1 MADKKDYIDYN
12 EATKWE
18 RFKYSLRT
26 WRNIGVGKS
35 LFIWF
40 LAISFVPLA
49 AVSFIN
55 FLTAYQGLTI
65 VAEKSLNASSQL
77 RLKYIYT
84 FFNEASDFLEINISS
99 VQKKQQFDKLVA
111 DFEKSGKSAAAYVK
125 THQWENLTKPLYPE
139 IIPSLKLQGFYDFL
153 FIDTHGNVLFT
164 TKKEGALGINI
175 FKGDM
180 RETRL
185 ARTVKAS
192 LRQHKMLFSDLERFA
207 PSMGIISGFFVQPVT
222 DSQHRPI
229 GVFALQITM
238 KTINNMIQ
246 QEAGYGKTG
255 QAYLIGDDLYLRSST
270 RFGDESEILRKKMI
284 NKKTLEWKDFL
295 QHRDDKAYL
304 KSNELDEERVTTY
317 DATGKGYYV
326 LGIYRNLYQLE
337 KYGVHWALVE
347 EISHQEAFAFARRL
361 SDIAKISFLI
371 TILVVVLISILVT
384 RWFVNPIKLLSS
396 WGKEISTGKLSQK
409 NIKAPKNEIGEMK
422 DTFNQLVSSLKTYS
436 DIARL
441 VAKGDFSRQ
450 VEERSKDDVLA
461 QSINKM
467 VASFRTVVEQADRI
481 ANGDYDTLIKPR
493 SGNDTLGKALYKMT
507 DTLRKNAEKFRREDW
522 LKTGLNTLDGVL
534 KGKENIEELSEGI
547 IRFFTTYLKAQVGLI
562 YLFDEDKQQL
572 KLSGTYAV
580 APHEKAVRKTY
591 KPGEG
596 LVGQAFKD
604 RQRLLV
610 SRDSDAEM
618 PLIDM
623 GMETQKPQALVVVP
637 FSFENQVV
645 GVMEMASVNTFSDLH
660 LNFLDLAV
668 QDLALAVITLQSHLK
683 VRKLLEQTQEQ
694 AKILEVQQEE
704 LRQAN
709 EELQEQTEALKRSEE
724 NLQTQQEEL
733 KVTNEELEERT
744 KALEI
749 QRDAIKRK
757 NKELEEAR
765 KEIEKKAKDL
775 ETASRYK
782 SEFLANM
789 SHELRT
795 PLNSIIV
802 LSQLL
807 GENKNNNLSE
817 KEREFARTINSS
829 GNDLL
834 NLINDILDL
843 SKVESGKVEVNV
855 ERLYLD
861 ELVTFVETGF
871 KPVIEEKGLELKI
884 EKGKDLPDYVETDIQ
899 RVEQVIKNLI
909 SNAIKFTEQGSI
921 TFKME
926 RCRDGKKLR
935 KLGMQ
940 ADDALA
946 LTVADT
952 GIGIPKDKQDVIFE
966 AFKQADGTTSR
977 KYGGTGLGLS
987 ISKSFASLLGGAVG
1001 LESEE
1006 NKGTAFTLYLPWK
1019 IENTE
1024 VSSETPETDISV
1036 KDTVEAEEKAE
1047 THSASQ
1053 DVIKPASG
1061 QSMPVAPA
1069 DVPTVEDD
1077 RENLQD
1083 GDKKILIIE
1092 DDVNFATVLRD
1103 LAHEHHYKAIIALD
1117 GEIGLYHADYYQPD
1131 AIILDLGLP
1140 GIDGMEVI
1148 DHLKANVRT
1157 RAIPVHVISAS
1168 DFDINLLKKGAIG
1181 FLSKPVTKE
1190 QIDDVFAK
1198 IEHINE
1204 KPLKRLLVVE
1214 DEEIT
1219 RKSIEKL
1226 LKDDTLEIV
1235 SVESGEQAV
1244 QLLKKEPFD
1253 CMVLDLGL
1261 KDMTGFDV
1269 LEKIQ
1274 NDESA
1279 REVPVVIYTSHELS
1293 REENDLLKKYGS
1305 SIILKG
1311 AHSFERLLDET
1322 TLFLHQ
1328 VDTDFT
1334 GAKKKMSEK
1343 VYHENSLKG
1352 KTILLVDDDMRNV
1365 FALSSV
1371 LESYDMK
1378 VVVGKNG
1385 KEAIEK
1391 LHQHADDID
1400 LVLMDIMMPEMNGYE
1415 AMQLIRKEKR
1425 FEKLPIIAL
1434 TAKAMKGDREKCIA
1448 AGANEYLSKPVDK
1461 EKLISMLRVWLYK

>member
-12 EATKWE
+12 EASKWE
-18 RFKYSLRT
+18 RLKYSLRT

-99 VQKKQQFDKLVA
+99 VQKKQQFEKLA
-111 DFEKSGKSAAAYVK
+111 SDFQKSKLDVGEFVKSK
-125 THQWENLTKPLYPE
+125 RWEELTKPLYPE
-139 IIPSLKLQGFYDFL
+139 IKPSLKLQNFYDFL
-153 FIDTHGNVLFT
+153 FIDTKGNVLFS
-164 TKKEGALGINI
+164 TKDESDLGTNI
-175 FKGDM
+175 FQGEKRD
-180 RETRL
+180 TRL
-185 ARTVKAS
+185 SRTVKKC
-192 LRQHKMLFSDLERFA
+192 LDEHKMLFSDLERYA
-207 PSMGIISGFFVQPVT
+207 PSMGIISGFFVQAVT
-222 DSQHRPI
+222 NQQKKVI

-238 KTINNMIQ
+238 QTINGMIQ

-255 QAYLIGDDLYLRSST
+255 QAFLIGSDLYLRSSM
-270 RFGDESEILRKKMI
+270 RFGDESEILRKKII

-304 KSNELDEERVTTY
+304 KTNELDEERVTTY

-326 LGIYRNLYQLE
+326 LGIYRNLNELE
-337 KYGVHWALVE
+337 KYGVHWALIE
-347 EISHQEAFAFARRL
+347 EISHKEAFAFARRL

-396 WGKEISTGKLSQK
+396 WGKEISTGKLVQK
-409 NIKAPKNEIGEMK
+409 EIKAPQNEIGEMK
-422 DTFNQLVSSLKTYS
+422 NTFNQLVASLKTYS
-436 DIARL
+436 DIAQL
-441 VAKGDFSRQ
+441 VAKGDFSEQ

-467 VASFRTVVEQADRI
+467 VTNFREVVEQSDQI
-481 ANGDYDTLIKPR
+481 AGGDYNTLITPR
-493 SGNDTLGKALYKMT
+493 SEKDTLGKALFKMT
-507 DTLRKNAEKFRREDW
+507 ETLRKNSEKFRNEDW
-522 LKTGLNTLDGVL
+522 LKTGLNELDGVL
-534 KGKENIEELSEGI
+534 KGKNDIEELSEGI
-547 IRFFTTYLKAQVGLI
+547 VKFFSTYLEAQVGLI
-562 YLFDEDKQQL
+562 YLFDEENKLL

-580 APHEKAVRKTY
+580 SEGNNQLRKIY

-596 LVGQAFKD
+596 IVGQVFLDKK
-604 RQRLLV
+604 RLLIKDK
-610 SRDSDAEM
+610 RDGDV
-618 PLIDM
+618 PLIDL
-623 GMETQKPQALVVVP
+623 GLGNKPAQMIAVVP
-637 FSFENQVV
+637 FSFENQVI
-645 GVMEMASVNTFSDLH
+645 GVLEIGSVNNFSQLQ
-660 LNFLDLAV
+660 LNFMDLAV
-668 QDLALAVITLQSHLK
+668 QDLALAVITLNSHLK

-807 GENKNNNLSE
+807 GENKNNHLSE
-817 KEREFARTINSS
+817 KEKEFARTINSS
-829 GNDLL
+829 GIDLL

-843 SKVESGKVEVNV
+843 SKVESGKVEINL
-855 ERLYLD
+855 ERLYLR
-861 ELVTFVETGF
+861 ELGTFVETSF
-871 KPVIEEKGLELKI
+871 KPVVEEKGLQLKV
-884 EKGKDLPDYVETDIQ
+884 EKADMLPEFIETDLQ

-909 SNAIKFTEQGSI
+909 SNAIKFTEKGSI

-926 RCRDGKKLR
+926 RCQDEKMLKS
-935 KLGMQ
+935 LGMNVG
-940 ADDALA
+940 DALA

-952 GIGIPKDKQDVIFE
+952 GIGIPKKKQEVIFE

-987 ISKSFASLLGGAVG
+987 ISRSFAALLGGAVR
-1001 LESEE
+1001 LVSEE
-1006 NKGTAFTLYLPWK
+1006 NKGTAFTLYLPWEYK
-1019 IENTE
+1019 NTE
-1024 VSSETPETDISV
+1024 SPVSEVEESKTASEAQTA
-1036 KDTVEAEEKAE
+1036 EAKSEIP
-1047 THSASQ
+1047 S
-1053 DVIKPASG
+1053 
-1061 QSMPVAPA
+1061 APA
-1069 DVPTVEDD
+1069 DVPSVEDD
-1077 RENLQD
+1077 RGNLQD
-1083 GDKKILIIE
+1083 DDKKILIIE
-1092 DDVNFATVLRD
+1092 DDINFARVLKD
-1103 LAHEHHYKAIIALD
+1103 LAHEHDYKAIIALD
-1117 GEIGLYHADYYQPD
+1117 GETGLYHADYYAPD

-1140 GIDGMEVI
+1140 GIDGQEVI
-1148 DHLKANVRT
+1148 EHLKANLKT
-1157 RAIPVHVISAS
+1157 RAIPVHVISAG
-1168 DFDINLLKKGAIG
+1168 DFDIELLKKGAIG
-1181 FLSKPVTKE
+1181 FISKPVTKE
-1190 QIDDVFAK
+1190 QVDAVFEK
-1198 IEHINE
+1198 IKQITA
-1204 KPLKRLLVVE
+1204 KPLKKLLIVE

-1226 LKDDTLEIV
+1226 LKDDNLEII
-1235 SVESGEQAV
+1235 SIESGEEAV
-1244 QLLKKEPFD
+1244 ELLKSEKFD

-1261 KDMTGFDV
+1261 KDLSGFEV
-1269 LEKIQ
+1269 LEKIHK
-1274 NDESA
+1274 DENA
-1279 REVPVVIYTSHELS
+1279 GKVPVVIYTARELS
-1293 REENDLLKKYGS
+1293 RQEDETLKRYGS

-1328 VDTDFT
+1328 VEADFT
-1334 GAKKKMSEK
+1334 GVKKKMLEK
-1343 VYHENSLKG
+1343 LHSDNILKD
-1352 KTILLVDDDMRNV
+1352 KTVLLVDDDMRNV
-1365 FALSSV
+1365 FALSSL
-1371 LESYDMK
+1371 LESYDMN
-1378 VVVGKNG
+1378 VIVGKNG

-1391 LHQHADDID
+1391 LKANAHVVD
-1400 LVLMDIMMPEMNGYE
+1400 LLLMDIMMPEMNGYE
-1415 AMQLIRKEKR
+1415 AMKIIRKEKR

-1448 AGANEYLSKPVDK
+1448 AGANEYLSKPVEK